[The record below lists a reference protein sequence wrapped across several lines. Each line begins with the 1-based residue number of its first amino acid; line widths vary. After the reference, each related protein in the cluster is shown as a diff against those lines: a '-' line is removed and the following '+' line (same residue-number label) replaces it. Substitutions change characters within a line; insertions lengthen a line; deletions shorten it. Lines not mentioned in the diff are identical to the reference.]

1 MKYLPFYLSLFVFSF
16 LWSCAK
22 KTETV
27 QTPKSN
33 LNITNVKTAA
43 IVRTD
48 SVSTIQLLGILS
60 SESEVKPSFKIGG
73 LVQSVKFKEGDF
85 VKKGQVLATLDQT
98 EIEAQ
103 LQQAM
108 VAYEK
113 ADRDQKRVSNL
124 YTDSVSTLEQY
135 QNSKSA
141 FEIAQQNLQIAKFNR
156 KYSVVFAP
164 ISGQIVKK
172 LINPGELVGP
182 GQMVCLLLGTE
193 QNQWVVKG
201 GLTERDW
208 AKVEAGDKVEA
219 RIEAWPDQIISAVID
234 YKASASTNP
243 NGTFDI
249 SIPLN
254 KLPFKPAAGMVV
266 ECNIFPKKK
275 EKRILVPIE
284 SLVNI
289 NGSTASLF
297 IAENQSAK
305 KIYIR
310 LLRILSDQ
318 AEISGIDANIT
329 EVITLGSSYL
339 EDGDSIQVIQ

>member
-1 MKYLPFYLSLFVFSF
+1 M
-16 LWSCAK
+16 
-22 KTETV
+22 
-27 QTPKSN
+27 
-33 LNITNVKTAA
+33 
-43 IVRTD
+43 
-48 SVSTIQLLGILS
+48 
-60 SESEVKPSFKIGG
+60 
-73 LVQSVKFKEGDF
+73 
-85 VKKGQVLATLDQT
+85 
-98 EIEAQ
+98 
-103 LQQAM
+103 
-108 VAYEK
+108 
-113 ADRDQKRVSNL
+113 
-124 YTDSVSTLEQY
+124 
-135 QNSKSA
+135 
-141 FEIAQQNLQIAKFNR
+141 
-156 KYSVVFAP
+156 
-164 ISGQIVKK
+164 
-172 LINPGELVGP
+172 GP